1 VFYRPTGACS
11 KGYKLRS
18 REGACPRSLSMV
30 ESLKCSM
37 YAPGFTQ
44 GRRSS
49 SDDDSWCR
57 IASAPAF
64 GGGLSKNWDAVCCGI
79 LLDYF
84 TFLAARPEHFS
95 GRAGLKNFSVIS
107 DRKNPTHDH
116 PTGRVG
122 P

>member
-1 VFYRPTGACS
+1 
-11 KGYKLRS
+11 
-18 REGACPRSLSMV
+18 
-30 ESLKCSM
+30 M

-84 TFLAARPEHFS
+84 TFLASRPEHFS
-95 GRAGLKNFSVIS
+95 GRAGLKKFLLFRIEKILPMTIPLDASGLNF
-107 DRKNPTHDH
+107 
-116 PTGRVG
+116 RVG
-122 P
+122 LGLGPGLGGPHAYFIADNN